1 MLKRTGWYI
10 AFLIVLLAGD
20 RTAGYLLQQQVAQ
33 SQFRYSR
40 MYHGTA
46 GADILLLGNSR
57 GLTFYQP
64 YIEEKTGLKTFN
76 LSYNGLPMDV
86 AKVLVQDYLERYPAP
101 KRMLIDITGCD
112 RTNDELM
119 AGFLS
124 YSGQSFRLDTL
135 INNKLEKVWW
145 GGKVSALFRYNNEI
159 FQRALSHR
167 NQTDAGWLLDRVI
180 SPKLAAE
187 VAQHQYPLEIHPYL
201 LQQLREICAEA
212 QTRGVD
218 VRLVISPYFPQ
229 FAQNVANLDA
239 LKKAAEQAT
248 GLSVTDYSR
257 ALSDP
262 SAFGDFMHPNIKGS
276 KSFVDLMKN
285 DGVLP

>member
-119 AGFLS
+119 AGFLA

-135 INNKLEKVWW
+135 IHNKLEKVWW
-145 GGKVSALFRYNNEI
+145 GGKCLLYSGTTTKFFSAPCLTGIKRMQAGCSTESYRPNWLPRLHNTNTRSKFTRICCNNC
-159 FQRALSHR
+159 AKY
-167 NQTDAGWLLDRVI
+167 V
-180 SPKLAAE
+180 PKHKPGA
-187 VAQHQYPLEIHPYL
+187 
-201 LQQLREICAEA
+201 
-212 QTRGVD
+212 
-218 VRLVISPYFPQ
+218 
-229 FAQNVANLDA
+229 
-239 LKKAAEQAT
+239 
-248 GLSVTDYSR
+248 
-257 ALSDP
+257 
-262 SAFGDFMHPNIKGS
+262 
-276 KSFVDLMKN
+276 
-285 DGVLP
+285 